1 MARAGTPLPGRQR
14 AIHSV
19 SAPFTASGRSMVE
32 RCPQSATTTSRD
44 PAMAAAISRDS
55 GGGVSSSPSPTSTR
69 VRTGDRGQ
77 DWPDIRPRHD
87 RLLLAQ
93 EGLRTSF
100 VGHRP
105 HPRSERRVVLAVA
118 MNEDWK
124 LQRRNFV
131 EATALR
137 EHDLRLASLALL
149 RRLGSR

>member
-1 MARAGTPLPGRQR
+1 
-14 AIHSV
+14 
-19 SAPFTASGRSMVE
+19 MVE

-69 VRTGDRGQ
+69 GRTGDRGQ

-100 VGHRP
+100 VGHGP

-124 LQRRNFV
+124 LQRWNFV